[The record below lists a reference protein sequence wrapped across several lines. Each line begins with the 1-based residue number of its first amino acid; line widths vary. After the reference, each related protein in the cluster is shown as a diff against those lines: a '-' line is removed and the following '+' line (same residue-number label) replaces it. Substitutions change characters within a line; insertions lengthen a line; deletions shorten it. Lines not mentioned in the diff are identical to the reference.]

1 MRRRAILAAISIGGP
16 AFWST
21 WANAQPHEPLRR
33 VEVLMGGLSEGDAA
47 GLAELAAFEAEL
59 KALGWVRGRNLTIDV
74 RWPGANLESVSEA
87 ARAIAASRPPLVLSR
102 AGHRSAAQ

>member
-1 MRRRAILAAISIGGP
+1 MRRRAILAAISMGGP
-16 AFWST
+16 AFWSST

-59 KALGWVRGRNLTIDV
+59 KALGWARGRNLKIDV

-87 ARAIAASRPPLVLSR
+87 ARAIAASRP
-102 AGHRSAAQ
+102 RSCA